1 LEQQSIKHPRL
12 FLPIIMILLTFQIN
26 GKKIQIKLKTTNWRQ
41 QIDREMRLCT
51 GNTGALFNTISN
63 SLLGED
69 FTGLYDFDSDGIFI
83 YSLVLNR

>member
-1 LEQQSIKHPRL
+1 
-12 FLPIIMILLTFQIN
+12 M
-26 GKKIQIKLKTTNWRQ
+26 G
-41 QIDREMRLCT
+41 LCT
-51 GNTGALFNTISN
+51 GNTGALFNTITN